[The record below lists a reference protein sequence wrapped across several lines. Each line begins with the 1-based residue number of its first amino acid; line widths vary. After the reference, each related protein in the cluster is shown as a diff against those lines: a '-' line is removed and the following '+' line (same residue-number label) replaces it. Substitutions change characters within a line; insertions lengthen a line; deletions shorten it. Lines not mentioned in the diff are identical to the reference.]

1 MNVSSLQLK
10 KLKLKLRDDEYF
22 IRLSKK
28 NLSNLSCV
36 QFLKRKTKHI
46 LLPHLH
52 EFNMLL
58 SRARISQANFKNS
71 DWFHFPIDWLKRTEL
86 KKILIT
92 LRALYILSFSVFTS
106 HETGFLK
113 TFYQLNEGVST
124 CMNIPICKLKL
135 ISKKIKNDWAK

>member
-36 QFLKRKTKHI
+36 QFLKRKTLHI
-46 LLPHLH
+46 LLRHLH

-71 DWFHFPIDWLKRTEL
+71 DWVHFPID
-86 KKILIT
+86 
-92 LRALYILSFSVFTS
+92 
-106 HETGFLK
+106 
-113 TFYQLNEGVST
+113 
-124 CMNIPICKLKL
+124 
-135 ISKKIKNDWAK
+135 